1 MKKSELVL
9 HIQKYC
15 KANEKKF
22 DGTLDSMLNKMLY
35 FISKGM
41 EYDIIE
47 NPTSLDLEIKSTHDQ
62 VVKSIF
68 NIIVSSQWFEEN
80 GNIEFSEGNSIVI
93 INYLTSIDLYEQ
105 VLKQAEKD
113 NDKPMM
119 NFYYK
124 KITDL
129 QTALSELL

>member
-9 HIQKYC
+9 HIQNYC
-15 KANEKKF
+15 KTNSKSY
-22 DGTLDSMLNKMLY
+22 DGTLDSMLNKMLF

-41 EYDIIE
+41 EYDSIK

-68 NIIVSSQWFEEN
+68 NFIVSSQWFEEN
-80 GNIEFSEGNSIVI
+80 GTLEVSEGRSITI
-93 INYLTSIDLYEQ
+93 INYLTSIDLYSQ
-105 VLKQAEKD
+105 VLKQAEKEG
-113 NDKPMM
+113 DKAMM
-119 NFYYK
+119 NFYYHK
-124 KITDL
+124 MTDL